1 MREQNDEDTLKFVI
15 IKLNLHNK
23 KSDEHETKKLK
34 FSQAL
39 KKEFS
44 TGHNSFPFPYD
55 NLKGQF

>member
-34 FSQAL
+34 FS
-39 KKEFS
+39 
-44 TGHNSFPFPYD
+44 
-55 NLKGQF
+55 